1 MYRLAKQVGFLVYGL
16 CLLVVSLE
24 AKCPDGC
31 RCTGD
36 RIDCP
41 VSKELFNLVGC
52 DLKKLD
58 RGELENVHEIK
69 QLCLTKNKLR
79 SIDSKLF
86 RSFLYLRKLDL
97 TDNEIS
103 TISEQAFESLTQLQG
118 IVLVKN
124 NLYDIKNLFK
134 SNTQLSF
141 LNLASNQL
149 TEIGENDFQ
158 NLSKLK
164 YLDLTSNQITT
175 INPKAF
181 EPLVSLRYLT
191 LQNNKLVDFS
201 VLSFTLKSLRVA
213 DFTNNRLER
222 VPKGLPESITDL
234 RFGKNNITK
243 IGKSDLKHISALQL
257 LTLNENQVNSIHE
270 NAFNGLD
277 NVKEVWLNS
286 NELFTVPKKLPKNLV
301 KLAINSNLI
310 TRIERHS
317 FLKSPLIKELTLE
330 TNKITEIEP
339 DAFSK
344 LSVLKDLNLQS
355 NQLHTLNSG
364 IFKDLP
370 NLVSLRL
377 ANNPIATV
385 QRRSFESLPS
395 LHTLDISYGELESAR
410 VQMDLFR
417 EMPNLQEFNLMNSP
431 GLCKSLLDL
440 VRNGKIERTESVQ
453 KLDFRY
459 NILKNLPEN
468 IPGIFPK
475 LTSLLLNN
483 NAWHCDSNLLW
494 LKRWFTTS
502 DVTFYENKTPACCTP
517 SKLKGKVLRDLSDN
531 EYLASPAAEY
541 RTASNRYPEHK
552 PSGNP
557 SLIERNQLQRE
568 STSRTGF
575 GTKVYVRNSLDQRK
589 RRRSKRRHS
598 RRNKRKYSR
607 QLKRQ

>member
-1 MYRLAKQVGFLVYGL
+1 MYRLARQVSFLVYGL

-24 AKCPDGC
+24 ASCPDGC
-31 RCTGD
+31 RCSGD

-41 VSKELFNLVGC
+41 VPEEFFNLLGC

-58 RGELENVHEIK
+58 RDRLENIHEIK
-69 QLCLTKNKLR
+69 QLCLTQNQLR
-79 SIDSKLF
+79 SINSNLF
-86 RSFLYLRKLDL
+86 RSFLDLRKLDL
-97 TDNEIS
+97 TNNQIS
-103 TISEQAFESLTQLQG
+103 TISEQAFERLAELQG
-118 IVLVKN
+118 LVLFKN
-124 NLYDIKNLFK
+124 NVYDIKNLFK
-134 SNTQLSF
+134 RNTKLTF
-141 LNLASNQL
+141 LNLGSNQI

-181 EPLVSLRYLT
+181 EPLVSLCYLI
-191 LQNNKLVDFS
+191 LQNNKLIDFS
-201 VLSFTLKSLRVA
+201 VLDFTLKSLRVA

-243 IGKSDLKHISALQL
+243 IGKSDLKRISALQL
-257 LTLNENQVNSIHE
+257 LTLNENQINSIHD

-277 NVKEVWLNS
+277 NVKELWLNS
-286 NELFTVPKKLPKNLV
+286 NELFTLPTKLPKNLV

-310 TRIERHS
+310 SRIERYS
-317 FLKSPLIKELTLE
+317 FLKSPLIEELTLE

-339 DAFSK
+339 EAFSK
-344 LSVLKDLNLQS
+344 LSMLKDLNLQS
-355 NQLHTLNSG
+355 NQLHTLTTG

-385 QRRSFESLPS
+385 QRRAFESLPS

-410 VQMDLFR
+410 VQMDLFQ

-431 GLCKSLLDL
+431 GLCKSLLDR
-440 VRNGKIERTESVQ
+440 VRNGQIETTQSVQ
-453 KLDFRY
+453 KIDFRY

-475 LTSLLLNN
+475 LTTFLLNN

-494 LKRWFTTS
+494 LKRWLGTPAI
-502 DVTFYENKTPACCTP
+502 TFYENKTPACCTP
-517 SKLKGKVLRDLSDN
+517 SKLKGKLLRDLSDN
-531 EYLASPAAEY
+531 EYLRSAAAEY
-541 RTASNRYPEHK
+541 RTDSSRYAEYK

-557 SLIERNQLQRE
+557 SLLEKSQLQRAR
-568 STSRTGF
+568 SSRIAF
-575 GTKVYVRNSLDQRK
+575 GTNVSVQDSLNQRK
-589 RRRSKRRHS
+589 RRRSKRRRS
-598 RRNKRKYSR
+598 RRNKRKHSR
-607 QLKRQ
+607 QEKKQ